1 MATEGSSYNFPN
13 VIASLYSLW
22 TLDGLVE
29 LAYAVSLDFV
39 SRPESYVDA
48 NIPDVISDFRVSY
61 GTDKE
66 FQNTAER
73 QAMVWPILGRS
84 DWLKPDNCMA
94 KSQFYTVR
102 YAFLDACSDFSTKGV
117 ETRLEPLEAAVKQ
130 SLEDFRNYFSQ
141 VRGKSTD
148 VASELLV
155 KVSKHAT
162 DVLTADGV
170 ARVFGFKSAG
180 QDWPFAVDSN
190 IDPDANS
197 NGAKLVQAIGT
208 QLIVPADYKLTAI
221 KFMQLQDVA
230 TQGALTL
237 KRVLT
242 TDPSLASAED
252 IRTLVSQAY
261 TWLTSLQHFQG
272 KP

>member
-13 VIASLYSLW
+13 VVASLYGLW

-48 NIPDVISDFRVSY
+48 DIPDAISDFRVSY

-84 DWLKPDNCMA
+84 DWLKLDNSMA

-102 YAFLDACSDFSTKGV
+102 YAFLAACSNFSEKGV
-117 ETRLEPLEAAVKQ
+117 ETRQEPLEAVVKQ
-130 SLEDFRNYFSQ
+130 SLGDFRNYFNQ
-141 VRGKSTD
+141 VRGKSTV
-148 VASELLV
+148 VASELLAN
-155 KVSKHAT
+155 VSKHAT

-180 QDWPFAVDSN
+180 GGWPLAVDSN
-190 IDPDANS
+190 SDPDANS
-197 NGAKLVQAIGT
+197 NGAKLVQAIGA
-208 QLIVPADYKLTAI
+208 QLTGPADYKLTAS

-252 IRTLVSQAY
+252 LLALVSQAY
-261 TWLTSLQHFQG
+261 TWLTSLQNFRG
-272 KP
+272 